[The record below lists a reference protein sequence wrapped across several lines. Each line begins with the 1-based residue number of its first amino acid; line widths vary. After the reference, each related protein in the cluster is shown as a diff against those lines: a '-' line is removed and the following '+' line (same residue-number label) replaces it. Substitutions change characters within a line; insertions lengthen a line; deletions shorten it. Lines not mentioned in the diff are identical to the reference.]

1 MMLRTQHQLGRKVT
15 WLGAALLGFM
25 CFQSP
30 AVRAGTCSYVPEAPT
45 FLQAVTSITGSITV
59 GRDLPVGSEIYR
71 ATFNTNRLARVT
83 CQPGTYTRTRRY
95 INNPYPLSSYVHPT
109 YGSRVYRTSVPGVGA
124 VVWVAGNALP
134 TTTTDVFNVHT
145 ELTAATAFDIS
156 LIKIGDVG
164 AGTIRGSDL
173 PTFEYV
179 EIGDNTIR
187 MLLGSFTGSL
197 NIVSRTCSTPD
208 VSVNLGTHQMSAL
221 SGVGTGTNWVN
232 VPIRLNNCP
241 GFYDAFRNNLTND
254 DGVTA
259 PRRIANQIRYRVDPI
274 TSIVVPSQG
283 VMALQPDGVNQT
295 ATGIGIQMGDA
306 NSNPITY
313 GSNRAS
319 GLTLTQTENA
329 SYTFNLRAR
338 YYQTGAT
345 PTSGQANGA
354 ATVTLIYE

>member
-1 MMLRTQHQLGRKVT
+1 MTLRTKI
-15 WLGAALLGFM
+15 WLDQTALWLCSALLGVLSLS
-25 CFQSP
+25 SP
-30 AVRAGTCSYVPEAPT
+30 TARAGTCAYTAETPT
-45 FLQAVTSITGSITV
+45 FVRAVTSITGSITV
-59 GRDLPVGSEIYR
+59 GRDIPVGTEIYR
-71 ATFNTNRLARVT
+71 ATFNTNRPAHLH

-95 INNPYPLSSYVHPT
+95 VSNPYPLSGYAHPSY
-109 YGSRVYRTSVPGVGA
+109 GNRVYRTSVPGIGA
-124 VVWVAGNALP
+124 VVWWAGNALP
-134 TTTTDVFNVHT
+134 TTATDIFTIPTTFIAV
-145 ELTAATAFDIS
+145 TAFDVS
-156 LIKIGDVG
+156 LVKIGDVG
-164 AGTIRGSDL
+164 AGTIRGTDL

-179 EIGDNTIR
+179 EVGDNTIR
-187 MLLGSFTGSL
+187 YLLGSFTGSL

-221 SGVGTGTNWVN
+221 SGIGTGTNWVN
-232 VPIRLNNCP
+232 VPVRLNNCP

-259 PRRIANQIRYRVDPI
+259 PRRTANQIRYRVDPI
-274 TSIVVPSQG
+274 TSIVVPTQG

-295 ATGIGIQMGDA
+295 ATGIGIQIGDA
-306 NSNPITY
+306 DSNPIIY
-313 GSNRAS
+313 GSTRAS